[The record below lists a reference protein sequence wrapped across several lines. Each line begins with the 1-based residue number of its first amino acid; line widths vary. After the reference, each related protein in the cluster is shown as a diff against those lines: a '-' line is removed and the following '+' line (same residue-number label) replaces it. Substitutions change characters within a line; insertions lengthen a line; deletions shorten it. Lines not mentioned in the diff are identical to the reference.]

1 MLMANLGTII
11 ILTSLKKKNLKA
23 ELAPDS
29 LSVLPAHVSAW
40 LWEGRDLSLTFLTP

>member
-1 MLMANLGTII
+1 MANLGTII
-11 ILTSLKKKNLKA
+11 ILTSLKKNLKA